1 MIKRLLAILVV
12 ASLFTL
18 CGCNGDSQNFLGEEQ
33 EEAGE
38 DIAIYSYKADTFCP
52 IASDNQ
58 ANIRML
64 GIVYEGLISLN
75 DTLMPEP
82 CLAENWKSSANC
94 MEWTFNLR
102 NNALWHSGGECT
114 AQDVVY
120 TVEQIKKSEKSA
132 YSYNVSNI
140 AEIKAAS
147 SHTVKITLSKPLAN
161 FVNLMYFPI
170 IKKSDG
176 ELDLA
181 SFKPDGTGPYI
192 FEDRGEGNICY
203 LVSNKNWWGGYTVA
217 KTIKVRMLPGGETAL
232 YAFSS
237 GTVDIAPT
245 DNMDWGKFV
254 DPQADSYIEIPTP
267 VYNFLGINH
276 SDTVL
281 GAVEIREA
289 ISMAIDRNMIV
300 EKSALGYAEP
310 AGSPVREKW
319 FVRGNQ
325 IFDHSQ
331 NTNAAKKLLE
341 ENGWRFDSNIYRKSI
356 DGVIHQAQFNI
367 LVNEE
372 NTIRENIAGIIKDN
386 LEVFGIKVSITKLPF
401 EEYTKRIQNGE
412 YDAFVG
418 SVVLSPDLDFAGL
431 FGEENN
437 FGFTDEEMLSVMY
450 SMQLKSQPED
460 IQAGYAEFIN
470 LFEQINPVVGLFFEN
485 TVMIYSKRINE
496 DDIKPSYFDMYRG
509 IETMHKGEAK

>member
-1 MIKRLLAILVV
+1 MIKRLLVMLVAV
-12 ASLFTL
+12 ALLML
-18 CGCNGDSQNFLGEEQ
+18 CGCNGDSKDFLGKEQ
-33 EEAGE
+33 EIVGE
-38 DIAIYSYKADTFCP
+38 DISIYSYKADTLCP
-52 IASDNQ
+52 IASNNQ

-75 DTLMPEP
+75 DTLMPEA
-82 CLAENWKSSANC
+82 CLAESWSSSANC

-102 NNALWHSGGECT
+102 NNALWHSGGELT

-120 TVEQIKKSEKSA
+120 TVEQIKNTDSSA
-132 YSYNVSNI
+132 YLYNVSNI
-140 AEIKAAS
+140 AEIKATNS
-147 SHTVKITLSKPLAN
+147 RTVKITLTKPLAN

-170 IKKSDG
+170 IKKTEG
-176 ELDLA
+176 ELDTVA
-181 SFKPDGTGPYI
+181 FKPDGTGPYI

-217 KTIKVRMLPGGETAL
+217 KTIKVRMLPGGETSL

-237 GTVDIAPT
+237 GTVDLAPT

-254 DPQADSYIEIPTP
+254 DPVTASYIEIPTP

-276 SDTVL
+276 SDAVL

-310 AGSPVREKW
+310 ANAPVREEW
-319 FVRGNQ
+319 FVRGSQ
-325 IFDHSQ
+325 TFDHSQ
-331 NTNAAKKLLE
+331 STNLAKKLLE

-401 EEYTKRIQNGE
+401 DEYTRRIQSGE

-418 SVVLSPDLDFAGL
+418 GIVLSPDLDFVGL
-431 FGEENN
+431 FGEGNS
-437 FGFTDEEMLSVMY
+437 FGFLDEEMLSVM
-450 SMQLKSQPED
+450 STMQQKNQPED
-460 IQAGYAEFIN
+460 IQSGYAEFIN

-509 IETMHKGEAK
+509 IETIHKGEAK

>member
-18 CGCNGDSQNFLGEEQ
+18 CGCNGDSQNFLGEEK

-289 ISMAIDRNMIV
+289 MSMAIDRNMIV

-310 AGSPVREKW
+310 ANAPVREEW

-325 IFDHSQ
+325 TFDHSQ
-331 NTNAAKKLLE
+331 NNNAAKKLLE

-356 DGVIHQAQFNI
+356 DGVVHQAQFNI

-509 IETMHKGEAK
+509 IETIHKGEAK

>member
-1 MIKRLLAILVV
+1 MIKRLIALLLTMAVL
-12 ASLFTL
+12 TL
-18 CGCNGDSQNFLGEEQ
+18 NGCLGTPQSSFEDESEQ
-33 EEAGE
+33 AGE
-38 DIAIYSYKADTFCP
+38 DISIFSYKADTFCP
-52 IASDNQ
+52 IASNNQ

-64 GIVYEGLISLN
+64 GIVYEGLVSLN
-75 DTLMPEP
+75 DTLMPEA
-82 CLAENWKSSANC
+82 CLAESWSSSANC

-102 NNALWHSGGECT
+102 NNALWHSGDEFT
-114 AQDVVY
+114 AQDAVY

-132 YSYNVSNI
+132 YSYNVSSI
-140 AEIKAAS
+140 AEIKAPDS
-147 SHTVKITLSKPLAN
+147 RTVKITLLKPLAN
-161 FVNLMYFPI
+161 FVNLMYFPV
-170 IKKSDG
+170 IKKGDA
-176 ELDLA
+176 EIDLA
-181 SFKPDGTGPYI
+181 AFKPDGTGPYM

-237 GTVDIAPT
+237 GAVDLAPT

-254 DPQADSYIEIPTP
+254 DPVTASYTETSTP
-267 VYNFLGINH
+267 VYSFLGINH
-276 SDTVL
+276 ADTVL

-300 EKSALGYAEP
+300 EKTVLGYAEP
-310 AGSPVREKW
+310 ANAPVREEW

-325 IFDHSQ
+325 TFDHSQ
-331 NTNAAKKLLE
+331 KTNAAKKLLE
-341 ENGWRFDSNIYRKSI
+341 ENGWRFDSNVYRKSI
-356 DGVIHQAQFNI
+356 DGAVHQAQFNI

-372 NTIRENIAGIIKDN
+372 NTTRENIAGIIKDN

-401 EEYTKRIQNGE
+401 EEYTKRIENGE

-418 SVVLSPDLDFAGL
+418 SIALSPELDFSGFL
-431 FGEENN
+431 GEGNS
-437 FGFTDEEMLSVMY
+437 FGFEDEEMLSVM
-450 SMQLKSQPED
+450 SEMQKKHLPED
-460 IQAGYAEFIN
+460 IKAGYAEFIN
-470 LFEQINPVVGLFFEN
+470 LFEQVNPVVGLFFEN

-509 IETMHKGEAK
+509 IETIHKREAE

>member
-1 MIKRLLAILVV
+1 MIKRLLAILTATV
-12 ASLFTL
+12 LLML
-18 CGCNGDSQNFLGEEQ
+18 CGCNEASQNSIGKEPETV
-33 EEAGE
+33 GE
-38 DIAIYSYKADTFCP
+38 DISIYSYKADTLCP
-52 IASDNQ
+52 IASNNQ

-75 DTLMPEP
+75 DTLMPEA
-82 CLAENWKSSANC
+82 CLAESWSSSANC

-102 NNALWHSGGECT
+102 NNALWHSGGELT

-120 TVEQIKKSEKSA
+120 TVEQIKKSETSA

-140 AEIKAAS
+140 EEIKATNS
-147 SHTVKITLSKPLAN
+147 RTVKIILAKPLTN

-170 IKKSDG
+170 IKKTEG
-176 ELDLA
+176 ELDVA
-181 SFKPDGTGPYI
+181 AFKPDGTGPYI

-237 GTVDIAPT
+237 GTVDLAPT
-245 DNMDWGKFV
+245 ENMDWGKFV
-254 DPQADSYIEIPTP
+254 DPVTASYIEIPTP

-310 AGSPVREKW
+310 ANAPVREEW

-325 IFDHSQ
+325 MFDHSQ
-331 NTNAAKKLLE
+331 STNAAKKLLE

-356 DGVIHQAQFNI
+356 DG
-367 LVNEE
+367 
-372 NTIRENIAGIIKDN
+372 
-386 LEVFGIKVSITKLPF
+386 
-401 EEYTKRIQNGE
+401 
-412 YDAFVG
+412 
-418 SVVLSPDLDFAGL
+418 
-431 FGEENN
+431 
-437 FGFTDEEMLSVMY
+437 
-450 SMQLKSQPED
+450 
-460 IQAGYAEFIN
+460 
-470 LFEQINPVVGLFFEN
+470 
-485 TVMIYSKRINE
+485 
-496 DDIKPSYFDMYRG
+496 
-509 IETMHKGEAK
+509 